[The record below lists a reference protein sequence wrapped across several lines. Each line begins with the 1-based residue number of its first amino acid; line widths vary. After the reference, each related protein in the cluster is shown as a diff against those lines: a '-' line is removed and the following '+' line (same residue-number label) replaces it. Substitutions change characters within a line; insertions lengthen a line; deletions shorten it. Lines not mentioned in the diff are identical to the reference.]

1 MINDDIALIQRIL
14 ADDEAAFEELVNKYR
29 KAVHTLAWRK
39 IGDFHIAEDIT
50 QDTFLKVYQRLHTLK
65 DPGQFSGWLYVITSN
80 LCSTWLRKKR
90 VQTQPLEDADT
101 TMTPRDVYSQHVV
114 EERKNTAVESQ
125 REVVKK
131 LLAKLKESE
140 RTVMALH
147 YLGEMKVEEISRF
160 LGVSAS
166 TIKSRLRRARNRLQ
180 KEETMIREALDHF
193 QLSPNLTDNIMQEVS
208 RLKPTPSASKPLV
221 PWAIAA
227 ASAVILV
234 LLLGIGSQQL
244 LRFQQPYNLDA
255 QAEMTIELVDAPIV
269 LNLNIEP
276 DDRNQIGENA
286 NGIDRNSL
294 IPHDVDTKQSDF
306 AQEDAADKSSVTKSQ
321 WTPINSP
328 SAAGTVWSLSA
339 TPEGE
344 VYTVLDYGGICKLT
358 PNGDRWQLLTPMKGG
373 GYASTVHIAKWN
385 DTLYFT
391 PGDELLVS
399 TNEGKT
405 WESLNSPVRQGAN
418 YYDFVFTDKTF
429 FLREGTR
436 LYRSD
441 NAGKS
446 WKKISIHDQW
456 YGIRFLVSIENTVF
470 AATNTT
476 GTDHVPG
483 IYRLNNSINT
493 WEHISL
499 TDAVRGAGIQSVST
513 TENTLYV
520 MVEKRGEFDAR
531 TPRGKERSWWIFRS
545 TDLGDSWIDI
555 TPKNAWSLVGF
566 PPDRTIVAVRDTV
579 LVIGKHDVSIARS
592 TDKGNT
598 WSYAKNTGISRKF
611 STYSSVMHA
620 VAINEKTFYLGGTS
634 GIHRSTD
641 GGKSWHRFNAGLGS
655 RIGRL
660 YAFEDD
666 GGIRKV
672 SSPVL
677 YAITESNYNAG
688 DLVKSI
694 DGGSTWEAVDVTPIS
709 ASDSE
714 DAHQEFYPPRIV
726 KVVASNGILYAKG
739 ENYNRDFQ
747 TKIYRISDDGS
758 TLIPIDE
765 IPTFDSKPLHDE
777 LQSFAQQVRD
787 SDAKFPPS
795 QSFISNLQSN
805 YVGSS
810 EFMKEA
816 SMTPTSSI
824 VQHGLQGTFAVSDN
838 TFYMEYNYK
847 LFRWGPGDSEWHD
860 TGLEETAQLDVPSKR
875 IMTFRLAVSGKDV
888 YVGTRNGKLL
898 HSSNSGDTWKDITP
912 TSLANFKSPY
922 YMPTIKDIVLVGT
935 AVYVAT
941 HKGVMTYDGKN
952 WHTLTDKTGEKIV
965 MSQLAVSG
973 TTIYGVSMTNEF
985 YRLESSSGKWKQVAS
1000 EISGSITSFVA
1011 DRDVLFVGTSRQ
1023 GVFRFQVSN

>member
-1 MINDDIALIQRIL
+1 MKNDDVKLIHRIL
-14 ADDEAAFEELVNKYR
+14 DGDDTAFTELVEKYQ
-29 KAVHTLAWRK
+29 KSVHALAWRK
-39 IGDFHIAEDIT
+39 IGDFHVAEEIT
-50 QDTFLKVYQRLHTLK
+50 QDTFLKAYQNLDKLK
-65 DPGQFSGWLYVITSN
+65 QPQRFASWLYVIASRR
-80 LCSTWLRKKR
+80 CIAWSRKKR
-90 VQTQPLEDADT
+90 IRTQPLEETNSLQVEKAA
-101 TMTPRDVYSQHVV
+101 YSRYVI
-114 EERKNTAVESQ
+114 EENERTAVATQ

-131 LLAKLKESE
+131 LLAKLPESD
-140 RTVMALH
+140 RTIITLH
-147 YLGEMKVEEISRF
+147 YFSEMSSAEIGAF
-160 LGVSAS
+160 LGISAN
-166 TIKSRLRRARNRLQ
+166 TIRSRLRRAQQRLQ
-180 KEETMIREALDHF
+180 KEETMIREALEHF

-208 RLKPTPSASKPLV
+208 RLKPTPSASKPIV

-227 ASAVILV
+227 ASAVMLV

-255 QAEMTIELVDAPIV
+255 QAEMTIELVDAPVV
-269 LNLNIEP
+269 LNLNIES

-294 IPHDVDTKQSDF
+294 IPQDADKKQSDF
-306 AQEDAADKSSVTKSQ
+306 AQEDAADKSNVTKSQ
-321 WTPINSP
+321 WAPINSP

-373 GYASTVHIAKWN
+373 GYVSTAHIAKWN
-385 DTLYFT
+385 GTLYFT

-405 WESLNSPVRQGAN
+405 WESLDSPIRQGAN

-483 IYRLNNSINT
+483 IYRLNNSNNT

-520 MVEKRGEFDAR
+520 MVEKRREFDAR

-545 TDLGDSWIDI
+545 TDLGDSWTDI
-555 TPKNAWSLVGF
+555 TPKNAWPLVGF
-566 PPDRTIVAVRDTV
+566 PPERTIVAVRDTV

-660 YAFEDD
+660 YAFKDD
-666 GGIRKV
+666 GRIRK
-672 SSPVL
+672 SSAPVL

-709 ASDSE
+709 ASDSA
-714 DAHQEFYPPRIV
+714 DTHQESYPPRIV

-739 ENYNRDFQ
+739 ENYNRSFK

-816 SMTPTSSI
+816 SMTPNSSI

-847 LFRWGPGDSEWHD
+847 LFRWSPGDSEWHD
-860 TGLEETAQLDVPSKR
+860 IGLEETAQLDVPSKR

-912 TSLANFKSPY
+912 TSLVNFKSPY
-922 YMPTIKDIVLVGT
+922 YMPTIKDIVLVGA

-952 WHTLTDKTGEKIV
+952 WYTLTDKTGEKIV

-1000 EISGSITSFVA
+1000 QISGNITSFVV